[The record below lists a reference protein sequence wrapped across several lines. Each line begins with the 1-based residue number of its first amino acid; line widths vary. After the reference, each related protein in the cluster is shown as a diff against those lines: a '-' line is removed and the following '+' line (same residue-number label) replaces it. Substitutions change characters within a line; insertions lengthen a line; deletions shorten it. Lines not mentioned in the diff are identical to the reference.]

1 MTPTVIPP
9 ITVGHASALTI
20 FRYEPHPIANL
31 LPSMETAQW
40 AALTNSIR
48 ASGLIDDI
56 VRFEGKILDGRA
68 RLCGLHCIRQDAAI
82 SGLRSRRRGRP
93 RRLLRGW
100 PSDIRHLIERL
111 RGLR

>member
-1 MTPTVIPP
+1 VTPTVIPP

-68 RLCGLHCIRQDAAI
+68 RLCGLHCISKTPQFRDFD
-82 SGLRSRRRGRP
+82 SRRRGRP

-111 RGLR
+111 GGPR